1 MSYVYRC
8 RECRASAP
16 PAATRQAAEQLRD
29 EHRTAHHGGLVPAGD
44 EVVHATT
51 PAASGT
57 RYMSGRKVLA
67 GIGVLIVAETAA
79 RIYSRLH

>member
-8 RECRASAP
+8 RACRASAP
-16 PAATRQAAEQLRD
+16 SAATRQAAEQLRD
-29 EHRTAHHGGLVPAGD
+29 EHRATVHGGLVPAGD
-44 EVVHATT
+44 EVVHETT
-51 PAASGT
+51 PAASSA
-57 RYMSGRKVLA
+57 RYASGRKVLV

>member
-8 RECRASAP
+8 RACRASTP

-29 EHRTAHHGGLVPAGD
+29 EHRIAHHGGLVPEGD
-44 EVVHATT
+44 EVAHETA
-51 PAASGT
+51 PAA
-57 RYMSGRKVLA
+57 RYVSGRKVLV
-67 GIGVLIVAETAA
+67 GIGLLIVAETAA

>member
-8 RECRASAP
+8 RACRASAP
-16 PAATRQAAEQLRD
+16 SSATRQAAEQLRD
-29 EHRTAHHGGLVPAGD
+29 EHRASHHGGLVPAGD
-44 EVVHATT
+44 EVVHETA
-51 PAASGT
+51 PVSSA
-57 RYMSGRKVLA
+57 RYMSGRKVLV

>member
-8 RECRASAP
+8 RACRASAP

-44 EVVHATT
+44 EVVHETT
-51 PAASGT
+51 PASGT
-57 RYMSGRKVLA
+57 RSVSGRKVLA
-67 GIGVLIVAETAA
+67 GIGVLIVAETVA